1 MNNSIHCRLGPF
13 AIAVL
18 FSGATALAD
27 GDAITYQ
34 WPNTPIEIDLKIGSE
49 QRMSIPEA
57 ENIHIG
63 IPNEISHQLTSQI
76 IGNHLWLTA
85 IEEFESTRIILI
97 AEPLGRLILQIRAG
111 SSNTSNQPMVFRRK
125 RSNGTLSPKTEIPSH
140 GFVAL
145 TRWVV
150 QQLYAPQRLRKNLP
164 GVVRIS
170 VDETP
175 ANIFRCGAR
184 IPTVC
189 GGAVIAIPVG
199 SWQSTYHY
207 ATAVHIKNTTPEPIV
222 LDPRELRGPWRAAS
236 FLHSRLHPEGK
247 FGDSTVLVLIS
258 DFPFENPPL

>member
-1 MNNSIHCRLGPF
+1 MNNLIHCRLGSI
-13 AIAVL
+13 AITVL

-27 GDAITYQ
+27 ADTITYQ
-34 WPNTPIEIDLKIGSE
+34 WPSTPVEIDLKVGSE
-49 QRMSIPEA
+49 QRMLIPEA
-57 ENIHIG
+57 GNIRIG
-63 IPNEISHQLTSQI
+63 IPNEISHLLTSQI

-85 IEEFESTRIILI
+85 IEEFDSTRIILI

-111 SSNTSNQPMVFRRK
+111 FSNTSNQPIVFQKK
-125 RSNGTLSPKTEIPSH
+125 RSNDTLNPETELPSH
-140 GFVAL
+140 GYVAL

-150 QQLYAPQRLRKNLP
+150 QQLYAPQRLRKELP

-170 VDETP
+170 VGETP
-175 ANIFRCGAR
+175 VDIFRCGAR
-184 IPTVC
+184 IPTLC
-189 GGAVIAIPVG
+189 GGAVKAIPVG

-207 ATAVHIKNTTPEPIV
+207 ATAVHIKNTTSESII

-247 FGDSTVLVLIS
+247 FGDNTVLVLIS

>member
-1 MNNSIHCRLGPF
+1 MNNLIHCRLGSI
-13 AIAVL
+13 AITVL
-18 FSGATALAD
+18 FSGTTALAD
-27 GDAITYQ
+27 ADAITYQ
-34 WPNTPIEIDLKIGSE
+34 WPSTPVEIDLKVGNE

-57 ENIHIG
+57 GNIRIG
-63 IPNEISHQLTSQI
+63 IPNEISHLLTSQI

-85 IEEFESTRIILI
+85 IEEFDSTRIILI

-111 SSNTSNQPMVFRRK
+111 FSNTSNQPIVFQKK
-125 RSNGTLSPKTEIPSH
+125 RSNDTLNPETELLSH

-150 QQLYAPQRLRKNLP
+150 QQLYAPQRLRKELP

-170 VDETP
+170 VGETP
-175 ANIFRCGAR
+175 ADIFRCGAR
-184 IPTVC
+184 IPTLC
-189 GGAVIAIPVG
+189 SGAVKAIPVG

-207 ATAVHIKNTTPEPIV
+207 ATAIHIKNTTSESII

-247 FGDSTVLVLIS
+247 FGDNTVLVLIS
-258 DFPFENPPL
+258 DFPFENSPL

>member
-1 MNNSIHCRLGPF
+1 MNNSIHCRLGF
-13 AIAVL
+13 STIAVL
-18 FSGATALAD
+18 FSVVIALAD
-27 GDAITYQ
+27 ADAITYQ
-34 WPNTPIEIDLKIGSE
+34 WPNTPVEIDLKVGSE

-57 ENIHIG
+57 GSLRIG
-63 IPNEISHQLTSQI
+63 IPKEISHLLTSQI
-76 IGNHLWLTA
+76 IGNHLWLRA
-85 IEEFESTRIILI
+85 IEKFDSTRIILI

-111 SSNTSNQPMVFRRK
+111 FSNTSNQPIVFQRK
-125 RSNGTLSPKTEIPSH
+125 RSNGTLSPETELPSH
-140 GFVAL
+140 GYVAL

-170 VDETP
+170 VGETP

-236 FLHSRLHPEGK
+236 FLHSRLHPEGN